1 MTPEDRAAIRERL
14 AAATPGPWKWAVTE
28 DRHWVQ
34 VWHDEV
40 GDEIAKCSDDDDAAL
55 IANAP
60 TDLAALLD
68 ALDEAER
75 TIDRVLTNYAV
86 CVSGEWGSC
95 LNPKR
100 RGWTE
105 FFAEFKAEA
114 LRVDDPWWADYDKEE
129 DE

>member
-1 MTPEDRAAIRERL
+1 MTAPLTPEDRAAIRARHQ
-14 AAATPGPWKWAVTE
+14 AYDTTWGPECGTCE
-28 DRHWVQ
+28 DPWPCDTARVL
-34 VWHDEV
+34 
-40 GDEIAKCSDDDDAAL
+40 G
-55 IANAP
+55 
-60 TDLAALLD
+60 

-75 TIDRVLTNYAV
+75 TLDRVLTNYAV

-100 RGWTE
+100 RGWAE

-114 LRVDDPWWADYDKEE
+114 LRVEDDPWWADDDEEE